1 MRVRDKELND
11 YLYGGRYPTGGY
23 PAGLEKALKRKL
35 QMLKAAVTINDL
47 RIPPS
52 NHLELLKG
60 KLAGYYS
67 IRVNAQYR
75 LIFHWS
81 QQQQEAYDVYFDDYH
96 H

>member
-1 MRVRDKELND
+1 M
-11 YLYGGRYPTGGY
+11 
-23 PAGLEKALKRKL
+23 KRKL
-35 QMLKAAVTINDL
+35 QMLKAAATINDL

-81 QQQQEAYDVYFDDYH
+81 QQQQEAYDVHFDDYH

>member
-1 MRVRDKELND
+1 M
-11 YLYGGRYPTGGY
+11 PT
-23 PAGLEKALKRKL
+23 
-35 QMLKAAVTINDL
+35 AAAINDL

>member
-1 MRVRDKELND
+1 MTT
-11 YLYGGRYPTGGY
+11 YTATYPTGY

>member
-1 MRVRDKELND
+1 M
-11 YLYGGRYPTGGY
+11 
-23 PAGLEKALKRKL
+23 KRKL

-81 QQQQEAYDVYFDDYH
+81 QQQQEAYDVH

>member
-1 MRVRDKELND
+1 MRVRDKEFND
-11 YLYGGRYPTGGY
+11 YFIWRKISNRLPCRLG
-23 PAGLEKALKRKL
+23 KALKRKL
-35 QMLKAAVTINDL
+35 QMLKTAATINDL

-81 QQQQEAYDVYFDDYH
+81 QQQQEAYDVH

>member
-11 YLYGGRYPTGGY
+11 YLYGGRYPTGY

-47 RIPPS
+47 RIPTS
-52 NHLELLKG
+52 NHLELLKS

>member
-1 MRVRDKELND
+1 MTTYMAEDIQ
-11 YLYGGRYPTGGY
+11 
-23 PAGLEKALKRKL
+23 PATLPAWKKALKRKL

-81 QQQQEAYDVYFDDYH
+81 QQQQEAYDVH

>member
-1 MRVRDKELND
+1 MDVDTRRVVHLS
-11 YLYGGRYPTGGY
+11 TFFTM
-23 PAGLEKALKRKL
+23 PA
-35 QMLKAAVTINDL
+35 AAAINDL